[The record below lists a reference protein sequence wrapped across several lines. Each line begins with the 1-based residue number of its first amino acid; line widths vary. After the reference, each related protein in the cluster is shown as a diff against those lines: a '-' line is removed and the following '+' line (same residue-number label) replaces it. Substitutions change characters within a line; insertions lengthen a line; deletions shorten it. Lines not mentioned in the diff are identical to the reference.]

1 MPFSKKMFG
10 RRAALAGVAAVLLA
24 SALPQAAT
32 AQSVTGQYRA
42 EGMNANGSRYTG
54 TVVVAQNG
62 TQLRLNWTVGS
73 SQYMG
78 SGTRNGDILWIDWG
92 SAHPVVYVKMP
103 NGELHGTWDN
113 GRALERL
120 IPLR

>member
-1 MPFSKKMFG
+1 MPISKQIFS
-10 RRAALAGVAAVLLA
+10 RRAAIAALSAALLAG
-24 SALPQAAT
+24 ALPEIAT

-62 TQLRLNWTVGS
+62 TQLRFNWTVGS